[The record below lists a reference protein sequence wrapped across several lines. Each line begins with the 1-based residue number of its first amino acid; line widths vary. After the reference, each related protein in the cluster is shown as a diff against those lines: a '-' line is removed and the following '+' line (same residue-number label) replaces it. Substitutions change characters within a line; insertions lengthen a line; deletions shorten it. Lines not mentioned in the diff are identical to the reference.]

1 MSATPQN
8 SNSVVEYV
16 LNVNVDNALTQTKKL
31 EGQLIRLLHYT
42 SRLSGGNEDLN
53 ATINII
59 TQMTVT
65 AKAAQT
71 ALMALQAARM
81 ASGDPTAWLSFGLAV
96 AGTGF
101 AGYDMLTTMT
111 GA

>member
-1 MSATPQN
+1 VSAAPR
-8 SNSVVEYV
+8 SNNNEVEYV
-16 LNVNVDNALTQTKKL
+16 LNVNVDQALTQSKKL
-31 EGQLIRLLHYT
+31 EAQLVRILHYA

-59 TQMTVT
+59 AQMITT

-71 ALMALQAARM
+71 ALIALQAARM
-81 ASGDPTAWLSFGLAV
+81 ASGDPTAWLSFGLAAV
-96 AGTGF
+96 GTGF